1 MVDDTYPQM
10 PIIETKNYLLR
21 PARLIDAEDLDI
33 IVRRLSV
40 IVYEDIGLAN
50 PSMGPRVDAAINAA
64 LRLGLPEARIV
75 LSEIVI
81 ELALSPKSNSAEMAI
96 DKALEDIR
104 TKNIGDVPNHLKNP
118 SSEYKYPHNYK
129 NDYVR
134 QQYLPDNLLGSRYY
148 IPKDNKNERVYK
160 EIINRLDTMYKKNH

>member
-1 MVDDTYPQM
+1 
-10 PIIETKNYLLR
+10 
-21 PARLIDAEDLDI
+21 
-33 IVRRLSV
+33 
-40 IVYEDIGLAN
+40 
-50 PSMGPRVDAAINAA
+50 MGPRVDAAINAA

-81 ELALSPKSNSAEMAI
+81 ELALSPKSNSAKMAI

-134 QQYLPDNLLGSRYY
+134 QQYLPDNLLGSKYY
-148 IPKDNKNERVYK
+148 IPKDNKNERIYK
-160 EIINRLDTMYKKNH
+160 EIINRLDNM